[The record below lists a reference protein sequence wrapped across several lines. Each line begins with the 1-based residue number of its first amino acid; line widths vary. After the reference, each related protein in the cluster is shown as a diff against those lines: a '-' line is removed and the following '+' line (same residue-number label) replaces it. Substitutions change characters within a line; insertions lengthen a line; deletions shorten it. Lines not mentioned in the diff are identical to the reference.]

1 LKGKRKASKM
11 TAISIVDKPAQIGAP
26 QTHRAQ
32 SNTPGRQMKQVEKF
46 YERKPAVRGLIFVTS
61 TWTSISTST
70 STSPLPLAHHE
81 R

>member
-1 LKGKRKASKM
+1 
-11 TAISIVDKPAQIGAP
+11 
-26 QTHRAQ
+26 
-32 SNTPGRQMKQVEKF
+32 MKQVEKF

>member
-1 LKGKRKASKM
+1 
-11 TAISIVDKPAQIGAP
+11 
-26 QTHRAQ
+26 
-32 SNTPGRQMKQVEKF
+32 MKQVGKF

-70 STSPLPLAHHE
+70 STSTSPLPLVHHE